1 MAAEATMR
9 WLSEEDGAPAGGTH
23 RARAHW
29 DLPLDRGPT
38 LGVGPRPLVVGIL
51 NCTPDSF
58 SDGGRFASADDAV
71 RAAEAMI
78 RDGAD
83 WIDVGGESTRPGS
96 EPVPPEVQLERV
108 LPVIR
113 ELRARTD
120 VPISIDTR
128 SPRVGAAALEAGADI
143 VNDVSAC
150 ADPEWR
156 SVLRGRRAPV
166 VLAHMQGTPRDMQV
180 RPSYPLG
187 VVPEVLSFFVERLRA
202 LEAWGVAPSR
212 AIVDP
217 GIGFGKRFQDNLDLI
232 RNIDVCRT
240 LGRPIMVGASRKS
253 FLRRILE
260 TGGGAPSREALDVG
274 TVAANACAILRGA
287 DMVRVHNV
295 PYAAA
300 LVRVL
305 EAIRLAEAA
314 APPAAGASA
323 GASEAPGGGG

>member
-9 WLSEEDGAPAGGTH
+9 ELSDEEGRGAGGAR
-23 RARAHW
+23 RARARW
-29 DLPLDRGPT
+29 ELPLDRGPA
-38 LGVGPRPLVVGIL
+38 LVVGTRPLVVGIL

-83 WIDVGGESTRPGS
+83 WIDVGGESTRPGAD
-96 EPVPPEVQLERV
+96 PVPPEVQRERV

-128 SPRVGAAALEAGADI
+128 SPGVGAAALDAGADI

-156 SVLRGRRAPV
+156 DVLRGRKAPV
-166 VLAHMQGTPRDMQV
+166 VLVHMQGTPRDMQL
-180 RPSYPLG
+180 RPSYPVG
-187 VVPEVLSFFVERLRA
+187 AVPEVLAFFVERLRA
-202 LEAWGVAPSR
+202 LEAWGVEPSR

-217 GIGFGKRFQDNLDLI
+217 GIGFGKRFQDNIDLI

-240 LGRPIMVGASRKS
+240 LGRPVMVGASRKS

-260 TGGGAPSREALDVG
+260 SRGGAPSTEALDVG
-274 TVAANACAILRGA
+274 TVAASACAILRGA

-295 PYAAA
+295 PYAAV

-305 EAIRLAEAA
+305 EALRLGGAATSPAAEGAA
-314 APPAAGASA
+314 A
-323 GASEAPGGGG
+323 EAPGGGG